1 MALEF
6 IDPEEV
12 QGKKGTRKKGER
24 YGAYT
29 KGIAEHVDDII
40 DQINNTGKAVVSTK
54 QIAQLIGKPKNDDKS
69 IYWGMKYVMWKH
81 GVAVDSGTGAN
92 DTNVL
97 IFRKPAEGEELPDS
111 LKDKE

>member
-29 KGIAEHVDDII
+29 KGIAPHVDDIKA
-40 DQINNTGKAVVSTK
+40 QIEDVGKAVVSTE
-54 QIAQLIGKPKNDDKS
+54 QVAQLIGKPKNDDKS

-81 GVAVDSGTGAN
+81 DIAVDSGTGAN